1 MPRLPV
7 WLIYLTIVAAM
18 LVLALGRREHANAP
32 RPPPPAPFADQAP
45 ISPSSPFA
53 NAALVRLVA
62 AKVAKG
68 TAFSMNDRG
77 VWLTARSVVAGCA
90 RPMIAVA
97 DGWGAPAKLR
107 TIDGDAAVLTTDGGA
122 PALAMARGAQPRS
135 GDSGFL
141 AGFSGGGPAEAA
153 ALFLGQGP
161 GRDRLSWAEIG
172 RTDGLKGPLS
182 SLTGAPVLNAAGEV
196 TGMVLADAP
205 RRGRLSG
212 TAPAALARAVATAKL
227 RRSAAAPAPPI
238 SLDNY
243 GRAADSLRRA
253 LSVAEV
259 VCLK

>member
-45 ISPSSPFA
+45 ISPTSPFA
-53 NAALVRLVA
+53 SAALIRLSA

-68 TAFSMNDRG
+68 TAFSMNDHG

-90 RPMIAVA
+90 RPMIAVTE
-97 DGWGAPAKLR
+97 GWGAPAKLR
-107 TIDGDAAVLTTDGGA
+107 VIDGDTAVLTTDAGA
-122 PALAMARGAQPRS
+122 PSLPLARTTPRS

-141 AGFSGGGPAEAA
+141 PGFSGGGPGEAA

-182 SLTGAPVLNAAGEV
+182 GLAGAPVLNAAGEV
-196 TGMVLADAP
+196 AGMVLADAP

-212 TAPAALARAVATAKL
+212 AAPGALVRALAAAKL
-227 RRSAAAPAPPI
+227 RRSVAAPAQPI

-243 GRAADSLRRA
+243 GRAADGLRRV

-259 VCLK
+259 VC